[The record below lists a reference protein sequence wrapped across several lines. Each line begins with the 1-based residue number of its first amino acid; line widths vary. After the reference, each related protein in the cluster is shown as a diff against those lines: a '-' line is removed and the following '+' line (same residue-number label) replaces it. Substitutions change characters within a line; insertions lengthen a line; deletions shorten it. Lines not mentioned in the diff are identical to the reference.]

1 MNFIDDCKSQEG
13 GARDENSPNSLSIF
27 SCLPAIGAHV
37 MAKPFA
43 LIADASSDATQQL
56 TVGLTW
62 LGYSVVAVNTAQAA
76 IEQLRSSSFDVLVTE
91 LDLPDGKGATLLA
104 EIKSRQLPVSSVVT
118 GKKISVE
125 RLAEAFRLGASD
137 VVFKPVTH
145 FGLQTALRRAQQH
158 ANSPAPQQATSAEQV
173 SDFTPLP
180 SPSPS
185 QPSITVPLTGD
196 FQGIQRKIVEEAI
209 LRFDGNKAAAAR
221 ALGMHR
227 RTLYRVLV
235 GGTNSE
241 T

>member
-1 MNFIDDCKSQEG
+1 
-13 GARDENSPNSLSIF
+13 
-27 SCLPAIGAHV
+27 

-43 LIADASSDATQQL
+43 LIADASPDATQQL

-76 IEQLRSSSFDVLVTE
+76 IEQLRSNSFDVLVTE

-104 EIKSRQLPVSSVVT
+104 EIKSRQLPMSSVVT

-145 FGLQTALRRAQQH
+145 FGLQTALRRAQQR
-158 ANSPAPQQATSAEQV
+158 AASPAPHQAISTEQA
-173 SDFTPLP
+173 SDFTPP
-180 SPSPS
+180 PSPS
-185 QPSITVPLTGD
+185 QPSVTVPLTGD

-235 GGTNSE
+235 GGTTSE